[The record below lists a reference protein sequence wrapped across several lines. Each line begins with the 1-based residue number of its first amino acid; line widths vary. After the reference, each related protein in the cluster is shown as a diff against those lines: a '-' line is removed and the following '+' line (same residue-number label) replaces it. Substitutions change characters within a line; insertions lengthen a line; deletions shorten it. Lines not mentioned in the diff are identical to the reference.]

1 MRVEF
6 KKLLDELEE
15 RITTKYDKI
24 ISDESKIRERAIKE
38 LDEEI
43 EGIGYRLKKVKRT
56 VNDEERYKR

>member
-1 MRVEF
+1 M
-6 KKLLDELEE
+6 LDELEE